1 MKLRLAL
8 RRQSMDKIEASVR
21 LLSSPQFQVDA
32 SSQEPRTVSQPD
44 PAQLRGRPRLGG
56 KRFLENS
63 DICEKRPFPSVLRS
77 RMRPTKSSRA
87 VNPNSPGGD
96 KSEGFNDLSDLIRL
110 NSNGF

>member
-56 KRFLENS
+56 RDSWKTVIYVKSDRFLR
-63 DICEKRPFPSVLRS
+63 CYAAVCVLPSHHA
-77 RMRPTKSSRA
+77 P
-87 VNPNSPGGD
+87 
-96 KSEGFNDLSDLIRL
+96 
-110 NSNGF
+110 